1 MASRVL
7 LSHRS
12 FPFFGSFGYG
22 RDLSGVIQFGEI
34 LFRCEMDVSSGLQI
48 GGICISHGGGGFGLS
63 ICFVS
68 FNLYDLYFLPM
79 HVL

>member
-12 FPFFGSFGYG
+12 FTFFGFFGFG
-22 RDLSGVIQFGEI
+22 RDLSAVLQFGEI
-34 LFRCEMDVSSGLQI
+34 SCRCGMDVSGGLKI
-48 GGICISHGGGGFGLS
+48 GGICISHEGDGLALS